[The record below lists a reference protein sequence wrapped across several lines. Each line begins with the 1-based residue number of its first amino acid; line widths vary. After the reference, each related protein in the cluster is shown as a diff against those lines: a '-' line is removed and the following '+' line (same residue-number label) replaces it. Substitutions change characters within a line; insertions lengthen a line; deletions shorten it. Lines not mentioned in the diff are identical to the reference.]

1 MWKKIRSNRNSNDTL
16 FSELRKEFKPY
27 LDRAADTFRSFARR
41 KPKWIYGSMVFL
53 LAVSAALSFT
63 LSGPPRAEPV
73 KSAKRLS
80 APPSGFDAIISTSLK
95 IDKVIRL
102 KQLIDSITTKGE
114 LSHADSLRLNNA
126 LDSLEVIQ
134 RTLKPSHHEN

>member
-1 MWKKIRSNRNSNDTL
+1 MWKKIRSNRNPNDTL

-53 LAVSAALSFT
+53 LTVSAALSFT
-63 LSGPPRAEPV
+63 RSSLPGAQPV
-73 KSAKRLS
+73 KPVKGLFS
-80 APPSGFDAIISTSLK
+80 PPSGFDAIISTSMK

-114 LSHADSLRLNNA
+114 LSNADSLRLNNA

-134 RTLKPSHHEN
+134 RTLKPSSHEN